1 VQERTVGVVGGLARK
16 EIGYLYHTI
25 LVEKLGLKDLNGQ
38 RLNVVRP
45 REAKG
50 AYVRGRKVALLG
62 GEIYGW
68 SDREVTALVL
78 VEDASEEGGGVEVRN
93 AIGLDL
99 RGGLV
104 RFRREIGLQARSGGH
119 TGAV

>member
-1 VQERTVGVVGGLARK
+1 MGGLARK
-16 EIGYLYHTI
+16 EIGYLYYAI
-25 LVEKLGLKDLNGQ
+25 LIEKLGLKDLNGQ
-38 RLNVVRP
+38 RLNILRP

-50 AYVRGRKVALLG
+50 TYVRGRKIALLG

-78 VEDASEEGGGVEVRN
+78 VKDASEDGGGVEVRN

-99 RGGLV
+99 REGLFNESQKGVRTIGGV
-104 RFRREIGLQARSGGH
+104 WGTHRSRLS
-119 TGAV
+119 